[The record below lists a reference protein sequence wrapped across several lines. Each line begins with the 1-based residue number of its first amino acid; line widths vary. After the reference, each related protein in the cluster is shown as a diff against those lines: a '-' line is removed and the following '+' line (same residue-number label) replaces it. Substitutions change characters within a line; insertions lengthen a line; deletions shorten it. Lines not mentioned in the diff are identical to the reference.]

1 MNETMPVF
9 VKIDEYNK
17 VIDILN
23 EIKSEIEKAKKVIA
37 DVNKLRLEEDTE
49 LDLWQANVED
59 VERKIDFI
67 NHVMFKPNQF

>member
-1 MNETMPVF
+1 MPVF